1 MKRNTKVISI
11 ILTMVMLLAVLATA
25 VSAAVGDYTK
35 TKGSLKL
42 TKYEKYTDSQGHEQ
56 QKVLAGVTFDIY
68 KVDDNSTSTTP
79 SGAKTATKT
88 TGEDGIA
95 KFDDLALGRYLVVE
109 SAAPENVV
117 DRIANFLV
125 DIPMTNATG
134 DGLIYDVELS
144 PKNTTAY
151 GAFTLVNKG
160 EESANLKG
168 VTYILQKQSGA
179 HWEDYKTGLG
189 TDDNGTIS
197 LTGLPQAKYRLIQTS
212 IGDNTDYILDNQTA
226 HEFTVTRESNGS
238 TKVEPSQINVTNEK
252 LSVAKTTTA
261 VTRPAANTNTV
272 KDGVNSADVGDKISF
287 QIVADV
293 PQQTIARLATYKI
306 TDTMAEGLNL
316 DSSSV
321 HVYGTKT
328 GVDTELTGE
337 DITLTPAANSFE
349 LTFKNAT
356 LAAYESV
363 KVTYDATFATN
374 TTTHPT
380 NYDNTAKLEYSN
392 IVTTKYDNTANTQAI
407 STMTSS
413 TTLKTG
419 GFKIEKHANT
429 ADGALLPNAEF
440 KLALS
445 IADAE
450 AGTFIK
456 DSNGNEIKL
465 TTDTQGAAEYY
476 GLTFGT
482 YQLIETKAPVDD
494 QGISYNSLNKPV
506 ELTINGDS
514 YATAIKVVNKQGTVL
529 PGTGGIGAI
538 IFIVVGVLALGTG
551 VTLHIKNKNN

>member
-25 VSAAVGDYTK
+25 VSAAAGDYTK

-42 TKYEKYTDSQGHEQ
+42 TKYEKYTDSQGQDQ

-79 SGAKTATKT
+79 SGDKTASKT

-179 HWEDYKTGLG
+179 SWEDYKTGLG

-212 IGDNTDYILDNQTA
+212 IGNNTDYILDNQTA

-238 TKVEPSQINVTNEK
+238 TKVEPSQIDVTNEK

-261 VTRPAANTNTV
+261 VTIIVLLILLGVTTTS
-272 KDGVNSADVGDKISF
+272 GVNSLKLSKYTKFNEELKIMQAQVDQLYEKYKDDDVINIGKDITDEYKESAEEAF
-287 QIVADV
+287 SAVGETDQDG
-293 PQQTIARLATYKI
+293 YKI
-306 TDTMAEGLNL
+306 FDRDVIDEL
-316 DSSSV
+316 DIQ
-321 HVYGTKT
+321 GI
-328 GVDTELTGE
+328 TGE
-337 DITLTPAANSFE
+337 FIVNI
-349 LTFKNAT
+349 KKR
-356 LAAYESV
+356 
-363 KVTYDATFATN
+363 KVLSLN
-374 TTTHPT
+374 G
-380 NYDNTAKLEYSN
+380 LEYNGQVYYSL
-392 IVTTKYDNTANTQAI
+392 TQ
-407 STMTSS
+407 
-413 TTLKTG
+413 
-419 GFKIEKHANT
+419 
-429 ADGALLPNAEF
+429 
-440 KLALS
+440 
-445 IADAE
+445 
-450 AGTFIK
+450 
-456 DSNGNEIKL
+456 
-465 TTDTQGAAEYY
+465 
-476 GLTFGT
+476 
-482 YQLIETKAPVDD
+482 
-494 QGISYNSLNKPV
+494 
-506 ELTINGDS
+506 
-514 YATAIKVVNKQGTVL
+514 
-529 PGTGGIGAI
+529 
-538 IFIVVGVLALGTG
+538 
-551 VTLHIKNKNN
+551 

>member
-25 VSAAVGDYTK
+25 VSAAAGDYTK

-42 TKYEKYTDSQGHEQ
+42 TKYEKYTDSQGQDQ

-79 SGAKTATKT
+79 SGDKTASKT

-179 HWEDYKTGLG
+179 SWEDYKTGLG

-212 IGDNTDYILDNQTA
+212 IGNNTDYILDNQTA

-321 HVYGTKT
+321 HVYGTKS
-328 GVDTELTGE
+328 GADTELTDE
-337 DITLTPAANSFE
+337 
-349 LTFKNAT
+349 
-356 LAAYESV
+356 

-374 TTTHPT
+374 TTSHPT

-429 ADGALLPNAEF
+429 ADGALLKGAEF

-445 IADAE
+445 ISDAE

-456 DSNGNEIKL
+456 DSDGNEIKL

-482 YQLIETKAPVDD
+482 YQLIETKAPVDE
-494 QGISYNSLNKPV
+494 QGINYNSLNKPV